1 MMTTQDLYDG
11 ALNNADECGSKGNVD
26 PVIATGRNYSGSY
39 LTQLRFK
46 FAAAVPLDGPA
57 EAFLEIHFWLVAE
70 KFCGA

>member
-11 ALNNADECGSKGNVD
+11 ALNDTNECGSKGNVD
-26 PVIATGRNYSGSY
+26 PVIANGRDDSGSY
-39 LTQLRFK
+39 LTQLRFE

-57 EAFLEIHFWLVAE
+57 EAFLEIHSWLVAE